1 MVNSQLLLTL
11 LSRARFFPIT
21 DHLHPVRAH
30 PSSRGPHYRVPNHK
44 SRLDP
49 QPQAE
54 AEEVKA
60 WLFATKTGAAS
71 KTSHVAENM
80 PYVQLQVAYIQ
91 EVETK
96 IYSLIHQLNGAAT
109 QKCYRKW
116 APYIN
121 LKSLTG
127 QLFRKL

>member
-1 MVNSQLLLTL
+1 MAWLLPLTN
-11 LSRARFFPIT
+11 
-21 DHLHPVRAH
+21 HLHPVRAH
-30 PSSRGPHYRVPNHK
+30 PSSRGPYYRIPNHE

-49 QPQAE
+49 QLQAE

-60 WLFATKTGAAS
+60 WLFATKNGAAS
-71 KTSHVAENM
+71 KTSHVAGNM
-80 PYVQLQVAYIQ
+80 PYVQLKVAYIQ

-96 IYSLIHQLNGAAT
+96 IYSLIHQLNGAPT
-109 QKCYRKW
+109 KCYRKW